1 MYQLLHISPETYIS
15 NTLNESVPMR
25 YVPLRDKG
33 VVDYKV
39 STDQHNRLFERK
51 RENMVLD
58 YDIRVVCLVPEN
70 DTAIVLL
77 TILLCAKN
85 DRNKVFVIAILLS
98 MCCVSSMHVSDK
110 LLLAK
115 SSLG

>member
-1 MYQLLHISPETYIS
+1 
-15 NTLNESVPMR
+15 
-25 YVPLRDKG
+25 
-33 VVDYKV
+33 
-39 STDQHNRLFERK
+39 
-51 RENMVLD
+51 MVLD

-98 MCCVSSMHVSDK
+98 MGCVSSMHVPLS
-110 LLLAK
+110 
-115 SSLG
+115 